1 MAKSKRLLS
10 LIVVDTAKQ
19 ILQHVQHHAESHV
32 TKKLF
37 FFGFAE
43 NGLGFAQKSNF
54 QNQGLQ
60 NQGFEDPDLFCLRE
74 FEHT

>member
-1 MAKSKRLLS
+1 MAKSKCLLS
-10 LIVVDTAKQ
+10 LIVVDTAKR

-32 TKKLF
+32 TKESL

-43 NGLGFAQKSNF
+43 NRFGFAQKSNF

-60 NQGFEDPDLFCLRE
+60 NQGFEDPE
-74 FEHT
+74 G